1 MFSHTQFGLSFLTIT
16 FDDKVD
22 NYFSRQQVLERLQ
35 GAELPQG
42 VAPQLAPLSTP
53 VGELYR
59 YQLVSD
65 TLSPIELRTIQDWI
79 VSRYLRLTPGVA
91 DVISRGGFI
100 KQYQVS
106 LDLPKMK
113 AYNISIQQVF
123 SALQRG
129 NTNAGGSYIEQGAQ
143 QYLIRGIG
151 LMQSSADIGA
161 TVVSERNGTPI
172 LVRDLASV
180 TATTVPRQGLVG
192 RDEQDE
198 IVTGIVLM
206 RKGENP
212 SEVLAAMKERIASL
226 TASVLPKNVQI
237 QSYYDRTWLIDT
249 TLHTVF
255 KNLLEGAILVSVILY
270 LFLGNLRSAAIVAI
284 VIPLS
289 LLATCI
295 GLTIRGI
302 PANLLSLGAMDF
314 GIIVDGSVIV
324 VENVFRRLSRRVHD
338 EPTGVSLKTTVLEA
352 TTQVGRPTLFSML
365 IIILAHLP
373 IFTLQRHEGRIFAPM
388 AYTVVSALVGS
399 LLFSLTLVPLLCFF
413 LLRRNLPEKDNRLVS
428 LCKRVYRPVLSS
440 ALDHPVGVLLAAVIL
455 LGVTLALVPQ
465 LGTEFLPELN
475 EGTLW
480 VNVTMPPGISVS
492 EVNRQTAKIRSTIHE
507 FPEVTSV
514 ISQAGR
520 PEDGTDPKPI
530 NMAEFFVDLKPP
542 DQWTRKITKD
552 ELIGEIERAMDTLP
566 GVETSISQPIRDN
579 VLESISQI
587 DGQIVVKVF
596 GEEASMVKQ
605 KAQEVLKAIS
615 RIRGVDRAFVDRGG

>member
-1 MFSHTQFGLSFLTIT
+1 
-16 FDDKVD
+16 
-22 NYFSRQQVLERLQ
+22 
-35 GAELPQG
+35 
-42 VAPQLAPLSTP
+42 
-53 VGELYR
+53 
-59 YQLVSD
+59 
-65 TLSPIELRTIQDWI
+65 
-79 VSRYLRLTPGVA
+79 
-91 DVISRGGFI
+91 
-100 KQYQVS
+100 
-106 LDLPKMK
+106 
-113 AYNISIQQVF
+113 
-123 SALQRG
+123 
-129 NTNAGGSYIEQGAQ
+129 
-143 QYLIRGIG
+143 
-151 LMQSSADIGA
+151 MQSPADIGA

-289 LLATCI
+289 LLATFI

-352 TTQVGRPTLFSML
+352 TTQVGRPTFFSML

-413 LLRRNLPEKDNRLVS
+413 LLRKGVPEKENRLMKICTRIYRPLLEKALRHRKTVLAVALVALVVS
-428 LCKRVYRPVLSS
+428 LS
-440 ALDHPVGVLLAAVIL
+440 
-455 LGVTLALVPQ
+455 LVPR
-465 LGTEFLPELN
+465 LGSEFLPELN
-475 EGTLW
+475 EGSLW
-480 VNVTMPPGISVS
+480 INLMLPPGISVS
-492 EVNRQTAKIRSTIHE
+492 ETSRETARIRAVLRQ
-507 FPEVTSV
+507 FPQVTSV
-514 ISQAGR
+514 IS
-520 PEDGTDPKPI
+520 
-530 NMAEFFVDLKPP
+530 
-542 DQWTRKITKD
+542 
-552 ELIGEIERAMDTLP
+552 
-566 GVETSISQPIRDN
+566 
-579 VLESISQI
+579 
-587 DGQIVVKVF
+587 
-596 GEEASMVKQ
+596 
-605 KAQEVLKAIS
+605 
-615 RIRGVDRAFVDRGG
+615 

>member
-1 MFSHTQFGLSFLTIT
+1 
-16 FDDKVD
+16 
-22 NYFSRQQVLERLQ
+22 
-35 GAELPQG
+35 
-42 VAPQLAPLSTP
+42 
-53 VGELYR
+53 
-59 YQLVSD
+59 
-65 TLSPIELRTIQDWI
+65 
-79 VSRYLRLTPGVA
+79 
-91 DVISRGGFI
+91 
-100 KQYQVS
+100 
-106 LDLPKMK
+106 MK
-113 AYNISIQQVF
+113 AYNVSIQQVF
-123 SALQRG
+123 SAMQRG

-151 LMQSSADIGA
+151 LMQSPADIGA

-255 KNLLEGAILVSVILY
+255 KNLLEAAILVSVILY
-270 LFLGNLRSAAIVAI
+270 LFLGNFRSAAIVAF

-289 LLATCI
+289 LLATFI

-324 VENVFRRLSRRVHD
+324 VENVFRHLSRRVHD
-338 EPTGVSLKTTVLEA
+338 GLSTSQLKSTVLDA
-352 TTQVGRPTLFSML
+352 TAQVGRPTLFSML

-413 LLRRNLPEKDNRLVS
+413 LLRRNLPENDNRLVT
-428 LCKRVYRPVLSS
+428 LCKRIYRPVLTA
-440 ALDHPVGVLLAAVIL
+440 ALDHPVLVSAAAIVLLA
-455 LGVTLALVPQ
+455 VTLALVPQ

-475 EGTLW
+475 
-480 VNVTMPPGISVS
+480 
-492 EVNRQTAKIRSTIHE
+492 
-507 FPEVTSV
+507 
-514 ISQAGR
+514 
-520 PEDGTDPKPI
+520 
-530 NMAEFFVDLKPP
+530 
-542 DQWTRKITKD
+542 
-552 ELIGEIERAMDTLP
+552 
-566 GVETSISQPIRDN
+566 
-579 VLESISQI
+579 
-587 DGQIVVKVF
+587 
-596 GEEASMVKQ
+596 
-605 KAQEVLKAIS
+605 
-615 RIRGVDRAFVDRGG
+615 